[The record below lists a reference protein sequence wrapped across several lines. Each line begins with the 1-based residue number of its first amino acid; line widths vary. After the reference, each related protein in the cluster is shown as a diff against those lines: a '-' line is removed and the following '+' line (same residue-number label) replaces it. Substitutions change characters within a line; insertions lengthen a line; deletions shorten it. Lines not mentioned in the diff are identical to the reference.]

1 VGAVIWTQLV
11 IGLGF
16 VLGEKLKGSVD
27 AYILPIVGLIVLISL
42 LPVIVEVFREWQTRK
57 HHK

>member
-1 VGAVIWTQLV
+1 
-11 IGLGF
+11 
-16 VLGEKLKGSVD
+16 
-27 AYILPIVGLIVLISL
+27 LPIVGLIVLISL